1 MSTTTVIVVVI
12 ALLTVP
18 SFGLADE
25 PSVHP
30 EWEKR
35 VVLKA
40 GQEIF
45 GDYFAFGSH
54 VEISGSVHGDVYAA
68 GGEVLIDGTVD
79 GDVIVAGGKVLLS
92 GHVNQDARVIGG
104 QVTVSGRV
112 DRNASIA
119 GGDVHFT
126 DGAHVQGN
134 VLAGA
139 GNLLLAGET
148 GQDARIGAGNVT
160 VSNKIGGNLAVAA
173 ANIRLTSRASVGK
186 HFRYWSEDEPS
197 IDEGA
202 EVLGTI
208 SRREIP
214 ESFTGERFKRVSTG
228 VKVVTG
234 IVNFVSTLLL
244 GLLLLRVYPVFS
256 QNVAETI
263 HERPWSSV
271 GIGGALLVGGPL
283 LVLLCLVTIVGIPI
297 GIMLGALFL
306 VTLYLARVFVML
318 WVGEWI
324 LKALRGSP
332 SPARAFAAGL
342 FLYSALLMIPLIGGL
357 VTLVTIV
364 IGTGAIL
371 IAKKELVETLRKQ
384 KVV

>member
-1 MSTTTVIVVVI
+1 MSTTAVIVVTT

-18 SFGLADE
+18 GFGLADE
-25 PSVHP
+25 PSGHP
-30 EWEKR
+30 DWGKR

-45 GDYFAFGSH
+45 GDYFAFGST

-79 GDVIVAGGKVLLS
+79 GDVIAAGGKVLLS
-92 GHVNQDARVIGG
+92 GRVTQDARLIGG
-104 QVTVSGRV
+104 EVTVSGQV
-112 DRNASIA
+112 ERNASIA

-134 VLAGA
+134 LLAGA
-139 GNLLLAGET
+139 GNFLLAGET
-148 GQDARIGAGNVT
+148 GQDARVGAGNVT
-160 VSNKIGGNLAVAA
+160 VSNKIAGNLAVAA

-186 HFRYWSEDEPS
+186 HFRYWGEDEPS

-214 ESFTGERFKRVSTG
+214 ESFAGDRFKRVFAG

-234 IVNFVSTLLL
+234 IVSFVSTLLL
-244 GLLLLRVYPVFS
+244 GLLLLHVYPVFS

-263 HERPWSSV
+263 QERPWSSV

-283 LVLLCLVTIVGIPI
+283 LVLLCLVTVVGIPI
-297 GIMLGALFL
+297 GIILGALFL

-318 WVGEWI
+318 WAGERI

-332 SPARAFAAGL
+332 SPAWAFAAGL

-357 VTLVTIV
+357 VTLVTIA
-364 IGTGAIL
+364 IGFGAMMIT
-371 IAKKELVETLRKQ
+371 KKELVGSLQKQ
-384 KVV
+384 RVV